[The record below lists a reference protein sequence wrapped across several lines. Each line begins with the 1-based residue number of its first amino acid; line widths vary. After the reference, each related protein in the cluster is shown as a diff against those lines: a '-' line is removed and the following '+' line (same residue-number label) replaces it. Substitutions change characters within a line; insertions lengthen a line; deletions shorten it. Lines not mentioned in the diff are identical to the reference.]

1 MKVFQPNV
9 LLYALLMC
17 SGLITACSS
26 PGYNNNPSQQI
37 TNARLGCPAA
47 TDFFSVHFSMHL
59 QPTDENQDAKITKE
73 LFRSYCE
80 DIPAPGKVFFT
91 ADLAGIELRSVP
103 IGIRIVEQAFAG
115 VDESDAENFADL
127 RTVSEIEAKI
137 YPKGVVESHFE
148 IDKKGH
154 YAIYLI
160 KTGEDGVSVR
170 EQLRIP
176 FKVGGDSGVKRFAAR
191 IATVFGIAAGLTL
204 IGFVAVRYGRRRK
217 DLF

>member
-1 MKVFQPNV
+1 MKVFQPNL
-9 LLYALLMC
+9 LLYALLIC
-17 SGLITACSS
+17 TGLITACSS
-26 PGYNNNPSQQI
+26 PGYNDNPSQQI
-37 TNARLGCPAA
+37 TNTRLGCPAA
-47 TDFFSVHFSMHL
+47 TDFFAVYFSMHL
-59 QPTDENQDAKITKE
+59 QPSDENQETRITKD

-80 DIPAPGKVFFT
+80 EIPAPGKVFFT

-115 VDESDAENFADL
+115 SDESNAENFGDL
-127 RTVSEIEAKI
+127 RTVSEIDAKLH
-137 YPKGVVESHFE
+137 PKGVIESHFE

-191 IATVFGIAAGLTL
+191 IVTVFGIAAGLTL
-204 IGFVAVRYGRRRK
+204 IGFVSMRYGRRRK
-217 DLF
+217 GL